1 MMWEPCGVYDIEF
14 HRHDLIMCGVM
25 QVPVAFG
32 SSVLE
37 LRQALARGLFT
48 DSADISVLN
57 DASTFPSTF

>member
-1 MMWEPCGVYDIEF
+1 V
-14 HRHDLIMCGVM
+14 V

-37 LRQALARGLFT
+37 LRQALARGLHT
-48 DSADISVLN
+48 DIADISVLN